1 MPFTLILIV
10 QQLGIPTAN
19 IPITGASVGG
29 REIESGVYYGWA
41 GISFSSATGDASL
54 APLPKAPADVK
65 EADAR
70 HHSPSGA
77 HAITHDDVHGS
88 THIPSG
94 EPSVAV
100 YPMVMSIGWNPYYK
114 NTVRTV
120 EVHVIHKFHNDF
132 YNALMNLSILGFIRP
147 ELNYD
152 SLQALI
158 DDINFDTE
166 VAKKSL
172 DREAYLELKK
182 DEFLKDF
189 NWGKE
194 GTLDEK

>member
-10 QQLGIPTAN
+10 NQLGIPTAN

-189 NWGKE
+189 SWGKE
-194 GTLDEK
+194 GKRDEK